1 MCGIIGHCNFRG
13 ERLSRSLFLE
23 ALELMNHRGPDG
35 EGLLEKDGQLIGHV
49 RLSIIDL
56 DGGAQPIERDNH
68 IITFNGEIYNYRELR
83 IRLEK
88 LGVKFTT
95 HSDTEVILAGYL
107 HFGSKFFQ
115 SLVGMYAFAIH
126 HPDGSVLLHRDQT
139 GQKPL
144 YYFKDSNRLI
154 YSSVLGSLIHIVG
167 KQNLNVDAILLYFYL
182 SYIPSPYCIYENINK
197 LAAGEL
203 ITIDASGCL
212 SSAVISTI
220 GNQQCTIE
228 DIIKHSTVSDTPIGL
243 SLSAGIDSSVILNS
257 VHPRISKAYT
267 VKSRGLNNNNDEWRY
282 ALRFA
287 KGLKVDH
294 QLISSNELN
303 LDSIN
308 RIQNKMD
315 EPFGDSSILMA
326 DLVAKQAKI
335 DGIKVI
341 LTGDGADEFFS
352 GYRKHRALY
361 FMSLIYRMPRLVRM
375 IVSLLMPNKKM
386 RKILSLSENLSE
398 AYIMSLNMGIENSY
412 LKDEAIKIISKE
424 WDIFNSSFID
434 CLRYDRAIVLEG
446 DMMVKSDRIYMQ
458 HGIESR
464 PVFALNIMHEYINK
478 FSVGELISH
487 CEMKLP
493 LKKFAS
499 DLPKYILN
507 RKKTGFESP
516 LDKISLEEMNKE
528 IRDLIEN
535 ALTSSKISN
544 HQLLMNC
551 FYMGIASSSARE
563 KYIVYALSIWIK
575 NNLDQIKWS

>member
-13 ERLSRSLFLE
+13 ERLSRSIFLE

-88 LGVKFTT
+88 LGVKFVT

-115 SLVGMYAFAIH
+115 GLVGMYAFAIH

-144 YYFKDSNRLI
+144 YYFKDSSRLI

-182 SYIPSPYCIYENINK
+182 SYIPSPFCIYENIKK

-203 ITIDASGCL
+203 ITIDASGRL
-212 SSAVISTI
+212 SSTVINTI

-257 VHPRISKAYT
+257 IHPKISKAYT

-282 ALRFA
+282 ALRFT
-287 KGLKVDH
+287 KELKVDH

-303 LDSIN
+303 LDSIK

-375 IVSLLMPNKKM
+375 TVTLLMPNKKM

-464 PVFALNIMHEYINK
+464 PVFSLNIMHEYINK
-478 FSVGELISH
+478 FSVGELISYR
-487 CEMKLP
+487 EMKLP

-507 RKKTGFESP
+507 RRKSGFESP

-528 IRDLIEN
+528 IRDFLKV
-535 ALTSSKISN
+535 LTSSKISN
-544 HQLLMNC
+544 HQLIMNC
-551 FYMGIASSSARE
+551 FYMGIESSSALE

-575 NNLDQIKWS
+575 NNKDQIKWS